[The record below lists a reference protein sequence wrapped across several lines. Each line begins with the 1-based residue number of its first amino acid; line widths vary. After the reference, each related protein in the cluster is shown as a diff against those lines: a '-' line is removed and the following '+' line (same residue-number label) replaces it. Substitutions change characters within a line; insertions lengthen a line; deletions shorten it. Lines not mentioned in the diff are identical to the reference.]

1 MIGLLN
7 NIFVRFIDI
16 KIYMVKVKRAGNILV
31 TGNRLGKVKKQG
43 SKYERVVS
51 PFFNKWEETA
61 TTRKQLS
68 TFWGI
73 R

>member
-1 MIGLLN
+1 MLN
-7 NIFVRFIDI
+7 NVLVRFIDI
-16 KIYMVKVKRAGNILV
+16 KIYMVKVKCAGNILV

-51 PFFNKWEETA
+51 PFFSKWEETA